1 MQRHFCHGLLAVSLV
16 AIASGAAAQTAVE
29 QELLDRQQQRYAAAM
44 AQDVDQL
51 EQMVVEELR
60 YCHTTGAVDTKTSYL
75 ETVRTGG
82 IRWIEVHPE
91 GMEARVY
98 ENVGVIAGRV
108 RQQITVAGRDQP
120 IDMHIRTIE
129 VYLKRDGRW
138 QLSEFQA
145 SNVR

>member
-1 MQRHFCHGLLAVSLV
+1 MQRILVLAAAFLG
-16 AIASGAAAQTAVE
+16 IASVSIAQTPAE
-29 QELLDRQQQRYAAAM
+29 QELLDRQQERYAAAM
-44 AQDVDQL
+44 AQDIDQL
-51 EQMVVEELR
+51 KRMVVAELR

-82 IRWIEVHPE
+82 IRWLAVNPS

-98 ENVGVIAGRV
+98 DNVGVIAGEV

>member
-1 MQRHFCHGLLAVSLV
+1 MTPRMLVLTAVLLGMASVSV
-16 AIASGAAAQTAVE
+16 AQTRAE
-29 QELLDRQQQRYAAAM
+29 QELLDRQRQRYAAAM
-44 AQDVDQL
+44 SQDVEQL
-51 EQMVVEELR
+51 EQMVVDELR

-82 IRWIEVHPE
+82 IRWLEVNPL

-98 ENVGVIAGRV
+98 DNVGVIAGEV
-108 RQQITVAGRDQP
+108 RQQITVGGRDQP

>member
-1 MQRHFCHGLLAVSLV
+1 MTKH
-16 AIASGAAAQTAVE
+16 AIAMTLALVTMTAQGAQGQTPDERV
-29 QELLDRQQQRYAAAM
+29 LLDQQHERYAAAI
-44 AQDVDQL
+44 AQDVDRL
-51 EQMVVEELR
+51 ALMVAENLR

-75 ETVRTGG
+75 DTVGSGG
-82 IRWIEVHPE
+82 IRWLDVNPE

-98 ENVGVIAGRV
+98 GDVGVIAGRI

-120 IDMHIRTIE
+120 IDMHIRTLE

>member
-1 MQRHFCHGLLAVSLV
+1 MQRILVLAAAFLG
-16 AIASGAAAQTAVE
+16 IASVSVAQTMAE

-44 AQDVDQL
+44 AQDIDQL
-51 EQMVVEELR
+51 ERMVVDELR

-82 IRWIEVHPE
+82 IRWLAVNPR

-98 ENVGVIAGRV
+98 DNVGVIAGEV
-108 RQQITVAGRDQP
+108 RQQITVGGRDQP